1 MPEVPF
7 NNGEGMQGSTDLLHG
22 AAGDADEG
30 AITLDLMLNGL
41 MTKLEPLMTEWVGK
55 GGRTFQDVRED
66 CEREM
71 RRLNG
76 ALNRLGTKIGDTSLA
91 YVATDDEMT
100 TLMGNAGSGAT
111 GITAA
116 LCPDLAEPATSR
128 AV

>member
-1 MPEVPF
+1 MSEVPF
-7 NNGEGMQGSTDLLHG
+7 SKGGGMQGSSDLLHG

-30 AITLDLMLNGL
+30 SVTLDLMLTDL
-41 MTKLEPLMTEWVGK
+41 MNKLEPLMTEWVGK

-91 YVATDDEMT
+91 YVSTDEDVT
-100 TLMGNAGSGAT
+100 TLVGNAGSAIS
-111 GITAA
+111 GITSA
-116 LCPDLAEPATSR
+116 LKP
-128 AV
+128 